1 MKHLQSKWDGQFMQQ
16 EHLQKESKWQ
26 WYRWSQKMRNIGRS
40 SVADQN
46 QVTENPTTCTLLVQP
61 LATFILQSLPSAV
74 PKLAMGAAMFV
85 LAMLSVCQNR
95 MWGNNLSWY
104 HMTRTS
110 SGEECFTRSHLFFAL
125 AAIDSYYLYQYFYK
139 GWYRLTLIPGIGACP
154 FLDLW
159 YDDGLNP
166 AANTA
171 ALWDNKRHTSQR
183 YSSHDLDQTPQ
194 LFAYK

>member
-26 WYRWSQKMRNIGRS
+26 WYRWLQKMRNIGRS

-110 SGEECFTRSHLFFAL
+110 SGEECFSTFFCLPWLLLTVIICTNTFEKADIGWHWYLGSVL
-125 AAIDSYYLYQYFYK
+125 AHS
-139 GWYRLTLIPGIGACP
+139 
-154 FLDLW
+154 
-159 YDDGLNP
+159 
-166 AANTA
+166 
-171 ALWDNKRHTSQR
+171 
-183 YSSHDLDQTPQ
+183 
-194 LFAYK
+194 